1 MGKIVNSAVT
11 LRPSFVVDVVN
22 VTVIPSE
29 GGGVGELGE
38 LEVWVDIY
46 GRVGVDPGAAVNFVF
61 GGEGEM
67 EPKNPPR
74 SFVLRILRGGVYAS
88 RYHPHLRYARLS

>member
-46 GRVGVDPGAAVNFVF
+46 GRVGVTPVPPSISSLAVK
-61 GGEGEM
+61 EM